1 MTAYHNM
8 SCPPRSN
15 INKVVQAVGEQ
26 IVFHFKHINLH
37 VPGDKSLM
45 SDAMRD
51 ALINKWLESY
61 MSKHSAELDAISRPT
76 GYMIGTP
83 IDLTQNSG
91 IYHICCDPLL
101 TVAIIGRISGMIYIP
116 RREIR
121 LTCHTPGFDT
131 PIAFPQKYFS
141 QINDLKAQP

>member
-26 IVFHFKHINLH
+26 IVFNFKHINLH
-37 VPGDKSLM
+37 IPDDKSFM
-45 SDAMRD
+45 PDAMRN
-51 ALINKWLESY
+51 ALIKKWLESY
-61 MSKHSAELDAISRPT
+61 MRKHSAELDAISRPT

-91 IYHICCDPLL
+91 KYHICRDPLL

-116 RREIR
+116 RREIS